1 MNIAAKKRLKFIES
15 RLYWEGWIRRGNI
28 EDFFQISTPQ
38 ATKDIKEYKNSAPD
52 NISYDPVAK
61 MYVRG
66 KNFEPTFEEP
76 CSEDYLTRL
85 LHLKRRTSQ
94 NEFFCGTITNHV
106 TIPRIRRFVDTKI
119 LRNLTKAL
127 NDKMAIKISYQSM
140 TKDSPTSRWITPHS
154 LAHDGNRWHVRAF
167 CHEKHFFSD
176 FNLSRILQII
186 EFKEESIEESL
197 DYQWNTEISLEIEPN
212 HSLSGGKRAC
222 IELDYDM
229 DEDGKKE
236 FKIPAAFYHY
246 AKIIYGFDVNKDD
259 KGGLKQQIIL
269 KNKTEVEQKFDLL
282 HEMSISAINNEI
294 TQGKIS
300 LLK

>member
-1 MNIAAKKRLKFIES
+1 MNIAVTKRLKFIES
-15 RLYWEGWIRRGNI
+15 RLFWEGWIRRSNI

-38 ATKDIKEYKNSAPD
+38 ATKDIKEYKDRAPD
-52 NISYDPVAK
+52 NISYDSAAK

-66 KNFEPTFEEP
+66 LNFKPTFEEP

-94 NEFFCGTITNHV
+94 NEFFCGSIANHV

-119 LRNLTKAL
+119 LRDLIKAL

-140 TKDSPTSRWITPHS
+140 SKDSPTSRWITPHS

-176 FNLSRILQII
+176 FNLSRILQVI
-186 EFKEESIEESL
+186 EFKEEAIEESL
-197 DYQWNTEISLEIEPN
+197 DYQWNTDISLEIKPN
-212 HSLSGGKRAC
+212 PSLSGGKRAC

-229 DEDGKKE
+229 IDGKKE

-246 AKIIYGFDVNKDD
+246 TKINYGFDINKDD
-259 KGGLKQQIIL
+259 KGGQKQQIVL
-269 KNKTEVEQKFDLL
+269 KNKTEVEQKIDLL
-282 HEMSISAINNEI
+282 HEMSTSAIEKEI
-294 TQGKIS
+294 AKGKIS